1 MSIAEIT
8 VLDDYFP
15 QSPDG
20 VLFDSVITLAKDG
33 KLLQYTFIMTI
44 YLINTYHKYLC
55 EYELVRQKVY
65 VVQFLISNVIYARK
79 NVENIQIS
87 YCKFIRNQICTYEYY
102 IKIISSYSLKACR

>member
-15 QSPDG
+15 PSPDG

-55 EYELVRQKVY
+55 ESTL
-65 VVQFLISNVIYARK
+65 VVQKR
-79 NVENIQIS
+79 
-87 YCKFIRNQICTYEYY
+87 ICFKTCLP
-102 IKIISSYSLKACR
+102 IK